1 MRFAYFGCIRGGY
14 FGRRWLGFGEGLM
27 GGERP
32 SSTPFDRINCVLDD
46 DSPLGFA
53 VILSPV
59 GKG

>member
-1 MRFAYFGCIRGGY
+1 
-14 FGRRWLGFGEGLM
+14 M

-32 SSTPFDRINCVLDD
+32 SSTPFDRINSVLDD